1 MSIHDG
7 YTKKQ
12 LNEMESNKWT
22 QQKIEDAEWKI
33 MDDKDKLHYLDTVIA
48 EKEKAEIRKEIQKD
62 IKKEVRKEIKE
73 LEKNPDVFVPPK
85 PPNSS

>member
-22 QQKIEDAEWKI
+22 QQKIEDAEQI
-33 MDDKDKLHYLDTVIA
+33 ISTQDLNSDGVLKLSAGKKRHSL
-48 EKEKAEIRKEIQKD
+48 
-62 IKKEVRKEIKE
+62 IKSK
-73 LEKNPDVFVPPK
+73 
-85 PPNSS
+85 